1 MKPVIPA
8 PTHLEKHTTPYTGGK
23 PLLKHEWRGQL
34 CDADRGSHWHIRYYG
49 SLHADHPHLIV
60 GGPNGP
66 AVVVAEHPATGDQIV
81 LFDGHRHGYDG
92 MFVEWTEVTGDRTPA
107 TQYMDKDGEQLF
119 SVVISVYNGNALEDA
134 ELDIDDD
141 GMATLKDGSR
151 VDADTARRDS
161 FDFLQIVVTN
171 AAGRS
176 TTIVEEELA

>member
-1 MKPVIPA
+1 
-8 PTHLEKHTTPYTGGK
+8 
-23 PLLKHEWRGQL
+23 
-34 CDADRGSHWHIRYYG
+34 
-49 SLHADHPHLIV
+49 
-60 GGPNGP
+60 
-66 AVVVAEHPATGDQIV
+66 
-81 LFDGHRHGYDG
+81 
-92 MFVEWTEVTGDRTPA
+92 
-107 TQYMDKDGEQLF
+107 MDKDGEQLF